1 MILGHSEIERRVL
14 ELFPMQ
20 RPYKIGAAS
29 ADVRV
34 GNGLIL
40 ENGHKIISFS
50 CMNENNPWIIGPGQ
64 FVLVDMLEEVTL
76 PNDLSA
82 MFTLK
87 STRARE
93 GYQHAVA
100 GWVDPG
106 WNGILTMEIKN
117 NNEFASLPLYPGLP
131 IGQLIFMATI
141 DGGQYEGRYQGSKS
155 VSGAREEI

>member
-1 MILGHSEIERRVL
+1 LL

-20 RPYKIGAAS
+20 RPYKVGAAS

-34 GNGLIL
+34 GNWLIYEDGRKL
-40 ENGHKIISFS
+40 SMSLFS
-50 CMNENNPWIIGPGQ
+50 ESDPFVLLPGSR
-64 FVLVDMLEEVTL
+64 VLVDMLEETTL
-76 PNDLSA
+76 PLDLAA

-106 WNGILTMEIKN
+106 WKGVLTMEITNTNQTK
-117 NNEFASLPLYPGLP
+117 SLPLYAGLP
-131 IGQLIFMATI
+131 MGQLIFMQVI
-141 DGGQYEGRYQGSKS
+141 DGGQYEGRYQGSTE
-155 VSGAREEI
+155 VSAAREEV

>member
-1 MILGHSEIERRVL
+1 MILGQSEIERRLL

-20 RPYKIGAAS
+20 RPYKIGGAS

-34 GNGLIL
+34 GNWLIK
-40 ENGHKIISFS
+40 ENGMKVSMSLFK
-50 CMNENNPWIIGPGQ
+50 EDAPYYLQPGER
-64 FVLVDMLEEVTL
+64 VLVDMLEETTL
-76 PNDLSA
+76 PLDLAA

-106 WNGILTMEIKN
+106 WKGVLTMEITN
-117 NNEFASLPLYPGLP
+117 TNQVNTLPLYSGLP
-131 IGQLIFMATI
+131 IGQLIFMEVI
-141 DGGQYEGRYQGSKS
+141 DGGQYEGRYQNSTE
-155 VSGAREEI
+155 VSGAREEV

>member
-1 MILGHSEIERRVL
+1 MILGKSAIEGRLL

-34 GNGLIL
+34 GNMLIA
-40 ENGHKIISFS
+40 ENGHKLHMSLFS
-50 CMNENNPWIIGPGQ
+50 EADPYELEPGQ
-64 FVLVDMLEEVTL
+64 RVLVDMFEEVNL
-76 PNDLSA
+76 PLDLA
-82 MFTLK
+82 ATFTLK

-106 WNGILTMEIKN
+106 WKGILTMEITNTNQVKY
-117 NNEFASLPLYPGLP
+117 LPLWPGMP
-131 IGQLIFMATI
+131 MGQLIFMQVI
-141 DGGQYEGRYQGSKS
+141 DGGQYDGRYQGSTE
-155 VSGAREEI
+155 VSAAREEI